1 MELSEKIK
9 VNGVE
14 VECKVDTGADFLY
27 LSKDVIKKAGLKPL
41 KKIKVKYA
49 NGFEDE
55 KDVFLEDIEIAGC
68 KVPAVVIVEGHHN
81 LLGHNVLQRLGA
93 VIDEQK
99 GEIKYRVCPSPTAHI
114 G

>member
-55 KDVFLEDIEIAGC
+55 MYCRDWER
-68 KVPAVVIVEGHHN
+68 
-81 LLGHNVLQRLGA
+81 LLTNRK
-93 VIDEQK
+93 E
-99 GEIKYRVCPSPTAHI
+99 R
-114 G
+114 